1 MRPFYLGKDIG
12 TGSSKVS
19 VDSVSVNLSQAATA
33 ARPGWQKVSVGE
45 VKLFAQS
52 GCQPLP
58 GDARSL
64 EKRLKLFLS
73 GRSYNADGR
82 ETACD
87 KTLIER
93 TEIFA

>member
-1 MRPFYLGKDIG
+1 MEIAAGRLAIQMRPFYLGKDIG

-33 ARPGWQKVSVGE
+33 ARQGWQKVSVGE

-64 EKRLKLFLS
+64 DKS
-73 GRSYNADGR
+73 S
-82 ETACD
+82 ETTFVRA
-87 KTLIER
+87 
-93 TEIFA
+93 